1 MPAPMLTRPQ
11 MDIVCLPSE
20 ESIFLEGPAGCGKTT
35 VGVERMCALVREGYP
50 PERLIVLAPQRT
62 LLAPYA
68 AALRSPDVRAGGM
81 VDLLTVNGLAQ
92 RLIELF
98 WPLVAEEAG
107 FSRPDCPPTF
117 LTVETAQYYMA
128 HLVRPMVEA
137 GAFDSVTIDRNR
149 LYGQVLDNLNKAAVA
164 GFSHAE
170 IGERLS
176 EAWKGESAQRRVY
189 EDAQEA
195 ANRFRA
201 YCLQHNLLDFSLQME
216 LFGGALAQSP
226 EVRDA
231 LRERYSGLIYDNVE
245 EDTPLAHDWVAGW
258 LGDLDFALIIQDWEA
273 GYRRFLGA
281 DPDHAN
287 RLCLPQLRAVT
298 LDRTFVTPMGL
309 LALGAELGARLTR
322 SPARP
327 PAAPQGDP
335 WQIRSA
341 LFIRSTRFHPQMV
354 TLVAEEIA
362 RLVREEGIPPSEIA
376 ILPPYLADAERFA
389 LVNSLASR
397 DIPVRTHRPSR
408 GLREE
413 PAVRCLLTLAKLAH
427 PGWGLAPRREEVTL
441 ALMQAIQGLD
451 LVRGYLLAHNVY
463 RVNAHSQNSEWEL
476 EGFGGVDR
484 VLRERITY
492 QAGERYEHLNRWLA
506 GWRDAPETELDGF
519 FSQLFGEVLAQP
531 GYGFF
536 RSPDA
541 GAAAATLIESI
552 RKFRWEV
559 GPALMEEGK
568 PLAPEYIQMVEDGVI
583 SAQYLRRYRPE
594 PLDAVLIA
602 PAHTFLMNNRPVE
615 IQFWLDAGSRGWWE
629 RLNQPLTQPYVL
641 SRGWPRG
648 AIWTDLDE
656 FEANQ
661 EALYRLC
668 LGLLRRCRGAVYL
681 AFSELGLQG
690 FDQRGPL
697 LDAIQQVLRRY
708 PAPMGVEGV

>member
-1 MPAPMLTRPQ
+1 MPAPLLTPQ
-11 MDIVCLPSE
+11 QVEIICEPPK

-35 VGVERMCALVREGYP
+35 VGVERMLALVGDGYP
-50 PERLIVLAPQRT
+50 PERLLVLAPQRT

-68 AALRSPDVRAGGM
+68 DALRSPEVRAGGM

-92 RLIELF
+92 RLIDLF
-98 WPLVAEEAG
+98 WPLIASDAG
-107 FSRPDCPPTF
+107 FAHPDRLPTF

-128 HLVRPMVEA
+128 HLVRPLLDE
-137 GAFDSVTIDRNR
+137 GYFESVSIDRNR

-164 GFSHAE
+164 GFACTE

-189 EDAQEA
+189 QDAQECA
-195 ANRFRA
+195 TRFRL
-201 YCLQHNLLDFSLQME
+201 YCLEHNLLDFSLQME
-216 LFGGALAQSP
+216 LLAGPLGQNP
-226 EVRDA
+226 YVREY
-231 LRERYSGLIYDNVE
+231 LTRRYSGLIYDNVE

-258 LGDLDFALIIQDWEA
+258 LPGLDFSLIIQDWDA

-281 DPDHAN
+281 DPEDAQ
-287 RLCLPQLRAVT
+287 RLCLPGMRPFT
-298 LDRTFVTPMGL
+298 LQRSFVTPPGL
-309 LALGAELGARLTR
+309 QGLAAELGARFTR
-322 SPARP
+322 PELHPQPEPA
-327 PAAPQGDP
+327 GDP
-335 WQIRSA
+335 WQIRDAFHICSA
-341 LFIRSTRFHPQMV
+341 HFHPAMV
-354 TLVAEEIA
+354 EQVAEEVA
-362 RLVREEGIPPSEIA
+362 RLVHEEGLPPREIA
-376 ILPPYLADAERFA
+376 ILPPYLSDAERFS
-389 LVNSLASR
+389 LVSSLANR
-397 DIPVRTHRPSR
+397 GIPVRTHRPSR

-413 PAVRCLLTLAKLAH
+413 PAVRCLITLAKLAH
-427 PGWGLAPRREEVTL
+427 PQWNLVPRREEVTL
-441 ALMQAIQGLD
+441 ALMQAIEGLD
-451 LVRGYLLAHNVY
+451 LVRGYLLSHNVFHP
-463 RVNAHSQNSEWEL
+463 RTPPGWEVT
-476 EGFGGVDR
+476 GFDGIDR
-484 VLRERITY
+484 AIRERITY
-492 QAGERYEHLNRWLA
+492 QAGERYQRLNRWLSGWQA
-506 GWRDAPETELDGF
+506 GPEVELDVF
-519 FSQLFGEVLAQP
+519 FSQLFGEVLSQA

-559 GPALMEEGK
+559 GPALAEEGK
-568 PLAPEYIQMVEDGVI
+568 PLAPEYIQTVEDGVI
-583 SAQYLRRYRPE
+583 SAQYLRRWRPE
-594 PLDAVLIA
+594 PQEAVYIA

-641 SRGWPRG
+641 SRAWQRG

-661 EALYRLC
+661 EGLYRLC
-668 LGLLRRCRGAVYL
+668 LGLIRRCRGGIYL

-708 PAPMGVEGV
+708 PAEVEDV